1 MVLKDRPVRCAIV
14 QRMARAASSAS
25 HAIPAAGTPA
35 PATRKA
41 VTPKGHATR
50 ASILQTAA
58 EVFAERG
65 YTDTTLAELIT
76 RSGLTKGAFY
86 FHFASKEQLALA
98 VLEEKQ
104 RQWLDFVRQRALD
117 KPRAIDQL
125 LALGPALIRLHR
137 QDPSAY
143 SAQRLSRDLAR
154 IPDLAGPIRAQMR
167 GWIDLVAGIISQAQ
181 RDGDLPAHLDASALA
196 AILVAATDGL
206 KDLSD
211 ILDPPSRARRGFEQ
225 RIQHLTELVEA
236 LTRHEH
242 PGQG

>member
-1 MVLKDRPVRCAIV
+1 
-14 QRMARAASSAS
+14 MARAAASSARS
-25 HAIPAAGTPA
+25 ATQEAGTPA
-35 PATRKA
+35 ARTPAQVTPKA

-58 EVFAERG
+58 TVFAERG
-65 YTDTTLAELIT
+65 YTDTTLAELIA

-104 RQWLDFVRQRALD
+104 RQWLEFVRQRALD

-137 QDPSAY
+137 QDPSAF

-154 IPDLAGPIRAQMR
+154 IPGQAGPIRVQLR
-167 GWIDLVAGIISQAQ
+167 GWIDLVAGLISQAQ
-181 RDGDLPAHLDASALA
+181 RDGDLPAHLDAAALA

-225 RIQHLTELVEA
+225 RMQHLTELVEA
-236 LTRHEH
+236 LRE
-242 PGQG
+242 PRP

>member
-1 MVLKDRPVRCAIV
+1 
-14 QRMARAASSAS
+14 MARAAASSARS
-25 HAIPAAGTPA
+25 ATQEAGTPA
-35 PATRKA
+35 ARTPAQVTPKA

-58 EVFAERG
+58 TVFAERG
-65 YTDTTLAELIT
+65 YTDTTLAELIA

-98 VLEEKQ
+98 VLGEKQ
-104 RQWLDFVRQRALD
+104 RQWLEFVRQQALD

-137 QDPSAY
+137 QDPSAF

-154 IPDLAGPIRAQMR
+154 IPGQAGPIRVQLR
-167 GWIDLVAGIISQAQ
+167 GWIDLVAGLISQAQ
-181 RDGDLPAHLDASALA
+181 RDGDLPAHLDAAALA

-225 RIQHLTELVEA
+225 RMQHLTELVEA
-236 LTRHEH
+236 LRESR
-242 PGQG
+242 P

>member
-1 MVLKDRPVRCAIV
+1 
-14 QRMARAASSAS
+14 MARAAASASSAP
-25 HAIPAAGTPA
+25 PAAGDPGTSTPVT
-35 PATRKA
+35 PKA

-58 EVFAERG
+58 TVFAERG
-65 YTDTTLAELIT
+65 YTDTTLAELIA

-104 RQWLDFVRQRALD
+104 RQWLEFVRQRALD
-117 KPRAIDQL
+117 KPKAIDQL

-154 IPDLAGPIRAQMR
+154 LPGLAGPIRTQMR
-167 GWIDLVAGIISQAQ
+167 GWIDLVAGLIRAAQ
-181 RDGDLPAHLDASALA
+181 RDGDLPAHLDAAALA

-225 RIQHLTELVEA
+225 RMQHLTELVET
-236 LTRHEH
+236 LRESH
-242 PGQG
+242 

>member
-1 MVLKDRPVRCAIV
+1 
-14 QRMARAASSAS
+14 MARAAASASSAP
-25 HAIPAAGTPA
+25 PAAGDPGTSTPVT
-35 PATRKA
+35 PKA

-58 EVFAERG
+58 TVFAERG
-65 YTDTTLAELIT
+65 YTDTTLAELIA

-104 RQWLDFVRQRALD
+104 RHWLEFVRQRALD
-117 KPRAIDQL
+117 KPKAIDQL

-154 IPDLAGPIRAQMR
+154 LPGLAGPIRTQMR
-167 GWIDLVAGIISQAQ
+167 GWIDLVAGLIRAAQ
-181 RDGDLPAHLDASALA
+181 RDGDLPAHLDAAALA

-225 RIQHLTELVEA
+225 RMQHLTELVET
-236 LTRHEH
+236 LRESH
-242 PGQG
+242 

>member
-1 MVLKDRPVRCAIV
+1 
-14 QRMARAASSAS
+14 MARAASSAS
-25 HAIPAAGTPA
+25 SATQAAETPAARTPA
-35 PATRKA
+35 QVTPKA

-58 EVFAERG
+58 TVFAERG
-65 YTDTTLAELIT
+65 YTDTTLAELIA

-104 RQWLDFVRQRALD
+104 RQWLEFVRQQALD

-137 QDPSAY
+137 QDPSAF

-154 IPDLAGPIRAQMR
+154 IPGLAGPIRVQMR
-167 GWIDLVAGIISQAQ
+167 GWIDLVAGLISQAQ
-181 RDGDLPAHLDASALA
+181 RDGDLPAHLDAAALA
-196 AILVAATDGL
+196 TILVAATDGL

-225 RIQHLTELVEA
+225 RMQHLTEFVEA
-236 LTRHEH
+236 LRE
-242 PGQG
+242 PRP

>member
-1 MVLKDRPVRCAIV
+1 MLCYGCH
-14 QRMARAASSAS
+14 MARPTSSAGP
-25 HAIPAAGTPA
+25 AAPAAGPTP
-35 PATRKA
+35 

-58 EVFAERG
+58 TVFAERG
-65 YTDTTLAELIT
+65 YTDTTLAELIA

-104 RQWLDFVRQRALD
+104 RQWLEFVRQRALD
-117 KPRAIDQL
+117 KPKAIDQL

-154 IPDLAGPIRAQMR
+154 LPDLAGPIR
-167 GWIDLVAGIISQAQ
+167 
-181 RDGDLPAHLDASALA
+181 
-196 AILVAATDGL
+196 
-206 KDLSD
+206 
-211 ILDPPSRARRGFEQ
+211 
-225 RIQHLTELVEA
+225 
-236 LTRHEH
+236 
-242 PGQG
+242 